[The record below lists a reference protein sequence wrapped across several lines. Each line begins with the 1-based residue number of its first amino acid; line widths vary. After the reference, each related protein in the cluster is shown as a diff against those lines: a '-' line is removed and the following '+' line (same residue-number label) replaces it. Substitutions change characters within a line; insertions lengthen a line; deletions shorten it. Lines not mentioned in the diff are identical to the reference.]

1 LRVKTLKKSLQEF
14 YAKSRESVFLIETI
28 GDRLFMS
35 ISNLYFFNFSR
46 GKQVDFGESFPNGQV
61 PDFEYVFPIRIASA

>member
-1 LRVKTLKKSLQEF
+1 METLKKSLQEF

-46 GKQVDFGESFPNGQV
+46 GKQVDFSESFPNGHV
-61 PDFEYVFPIRIASA
+61 PDFEDVFPIRIAST